1 MDLTVA
7 TRMPTNAK
15 AAFNGI
21 QKTGAFEVP
30 GCLARKWLQGP
41 TNPDGSDNRGVLRP
55 YWNGLDLTRRTR
67 DQWIIDFGWSMDESE
82 AALFEQPFQHLV
94 EHVKPVRATN
104 ALEALR
110 RDWWRFWRP
119 RQEMRRSIAD
129 LPRYIVTPEVS
140 KHRLFAWLRLP
151 TLPDKNLIV
160 IARSDDT
167 TFGIL
172 NSRFHEVWALRMG
185 TSLEDRPR
193 YTPTTTFETFPFPE
207 GLTPADTAG
216 LTEPQD
222 SGVILPSVADS
233 RRGAAQAIAEAAYR
247 LNVLRENWLNP
258 PEWVNRIP
266 EVVRGYPDRI
276 IPKPEHAAEIKKRT
290 LTNLY
295 NARPTW
301 LDNAHKALDAAVADA
316 YGWEDYTPSM
326 ADEEI
331 LRRLL
336 TLNLDRS

>member
-1 MDLTVA
+1 
-7 TRMPTNAK
+7 
-15 AAFNGI
+15 
-21 QKTGAFEVP
+21 
-30 GCLARKWLQGP
+30 
-41 TNPDGSDNRGVLRP
+41 
-55 YWNGLDLTRRTR
+55 
-67 DQWIIDFGWSMDESE
+67 
-82 AALFEQPFQHLV
+82 
-94 EHVKPVRATN
+94 
-104 ALEALR
+104 
-110 RDWWRFWRP
+110 
-119 RQEMRRSIAD
+119 MRRSIAD

-266 EVVRGYPDRI
+266 EVVPGYPDRI
-276 IPKPEHAAEIKKRT
+276 IPKPEHVAEIKKRT

-295 NARPTW
+295 NARPAW
-301 LDNAHKALDAAVADA
+301 LDNAHKVLDATVAAA
-316 YGWEDYTPSM
+316 YGWEDYTPGM
-326 ADEEI
+326 PEEEI

-336 TLNLDRS
+336 ALNLARSKTHVPHN